1 MGSWHACTKRNPVC
15 SSASSL
21 NTAFRFTHGS
31 HHDAQKLRT
40 HAPEAT
46 ATAASAS
53 SAGTKTPPAPAICF
67 GWREEESGHKRI
79 NLGARGLLRLGKL
92 LPTTLILPNTD
103 EI

>member
-1 MGSWHACTKRNPVC
+1 MGSWHACTKHNPVC

-53 SAGTKTPPAPAICF
+53 SAGTKTPPAPAMCF
-67 GWREEESGHKRI
+67 GCPGGGTRTQSTWTST
-79 NLGARGLLRLGKL
+79 LG
-92 LPTTLILPNTD
+92 
-103 EI
+103 

>member
-53 SAGTKTPPAPAICF
+53 SAGTKTPPAPAMCF
-67 GWREEESGHKRI
+67 GWWEEESGHNWATSTI
-79 NLGARGLLRLGKL
+79 G
-92 LPTTLILPNTD
+92 
-103 EI
+103 

>member
-53 SAGTKTPPAPAICF
+53 SAGTKTPPAPAMCF
-67 GWREEESGHKRI
+67 GWREEESGHEFTSPWTST
-79 NLGARGLLRLGKL
+79 LG
-92 LPTTLILPNTD
+92 
-103 EI
+103 